1 MVKKIILGLSAG
13 IICGLF
19 GTGGG
24 MILVPAF
31 IYMLKIEPKK
41 ARATSL
47 CCMLVMVIASSFFYY
62 KNNYI
67 DWKAGLLC
75 AIGGIIGGYLGAKI
89 LKKVPDYVLKIAF
102 IIFIAYYSFRMLFL
116 A

>member
-1 MVKKIILGLSAG
+1 MGKKIILGVLAG

-67 DWKAGLLC
+67 DWKVGLLC
-75 AIGGIIGGYLGAKI
+75 AIGGIAGGYLGAKI

-102 IIFIAYYSFRMLFL
+102 TIFIA
-116 A
+116 

>member
-1 MVKKIILGLSAG
+1 MIKKVILGLIAG

-47 CCMLVMVIASSFFYY
+47 FCMLIMVIVSSIFYY

-67 DWKAGLLC
+67 EWKVGVFC
-75 AIGGIIGGYLGAKI
+75 AIGGIVGGYLGAKI

-102 IIFIAYYSFRMLFL
+102 TIFIAYYSFRMLFL
-116 A
+116 

>member
-31 IYMLKIEPKK
+31 IYMLKIESKK

-67 DWKAGLLC
+67 DWKSGLLC
-75 AIGGIIGGYLGAKI
+75 AIGGIVGGYLGAKI

-102 IIFIAYYSFRMLFL
+102 IIFISYYSFRMLFL

>member
-1 MVKKIILGLSAG
+1 MIKKIILGLISG

-31 IYMLKIEPKK
+31 IYMLKIKPKK

-47 CCMLVMVIASSFFYY
+47 FCMLVMVVISSVFYY

-67 DWKAGLLC
+67 DWKIGTLC
-75 AIGGIIGGYLGAKI
+75 AIGGIVGGYLGAKI
-89 LKKVPDYVLKIAF
+89 LKKMPDYMLKIAF
-102 IIFIAYYSFRMLFL
+102 TIFIAYYSFRMLFL
-116 A
+116 

>member
-1 MVKKIILGLSAG
+1 MTKKVILGLIAG

-31 IYMLKIEPKK
+31 IYMLKIKPKK

-47 CCMLVMVIASSFFYY
+47 FCMLVMVVISSVFYY

-67 DWKAGLLC
+67 DWKIGTLC
-75 AIGGIIGGYLGAKI
+75 AIGGIVGGYLGAKI
-89 LKKVPDYVLKIAF
+89 LKKMPDYMLKIAF
-102 IIFIAYYSFRMLFL
+102 TIFIAYYSFRMLFL
-116 A
+116 